1 MPAAADG
8 DDDGDDDD
16 SDGAVDGEAV
26 GDGLPPHAATTTA
39 IPASATR
46 PRIHALLDRNSLNAA
61 GLATVLGDMTIARLV
76 SLLAALAIILLVVAA
91 CAEGVPT
98 PTGGA
103 DGGDGSGPAATPPRS
118 TGRPDPSEFANAAT
132 YAAWRRSPVR
142 PTPDFAAAV
151 EAACRSEDAVGD
163 LPLQVLDARGEGR
176 AILVFA
182 DAKAGVACAAQDD
195 RAGSVAVQTHP
206 VPGVKEA
213 KPPAVDGD
221 LGVHEMYVVD
231 AGGSTY
237 SVLVGQYNP
246 KGVKDVSAN
255 FDADAAWYTAASSNG
270 WYAIW
275 WPGEA
280 QPLGVATANNRAEVI
295 DSYAP

>member
-1 MPAAADG
+1 
-8 DDDGDDDD
+8 
-16 SDGAVDGEAV
+16 
-26 GDGLPPHAATTTA
+26 
-39 IPASATR
+39 
-46 PRIHALLDRNSLNAA
+46 
-61 GLATVLGDMTIARLV
+61 MTIARLP
-76 SLLAALAIILLVVAA
+76 SLSAALVIILLMTAA
-91 CAEGVPT
+91 CAEGGPT

-103 DGGDGSGPAATPPRS
+103 DGGDGSGPAQTPARS
-118 TGRPDPSEFANAAT
+118 SARPDPSQFANTAT

-151 EAACRSEDAVGD
+151 EDACRAETVVGD
-163 LPLQVLDARGEGR
+163 LPLVVLDARGEGR

-182 DAKAGVACAAQDD
+182 DAKAAIACAAQDD
-195 RAGSVAVQTHP
+195 RAGSITVQTHP
-206 VPGVKEA
+206 IPDVEEA
-213 KPPAVDGD
+213 KPPADDGD
-221 LGVHEMYVVD
+221 LGVHEMFVVD

-255 FDADAAWYTAASSNG
+255 FDADAAWYTAASENG
-270 WYAIW
+270 WYALW

-280 QPLGVATANNRAEVI
+280 RPLGVATANNRAEVT